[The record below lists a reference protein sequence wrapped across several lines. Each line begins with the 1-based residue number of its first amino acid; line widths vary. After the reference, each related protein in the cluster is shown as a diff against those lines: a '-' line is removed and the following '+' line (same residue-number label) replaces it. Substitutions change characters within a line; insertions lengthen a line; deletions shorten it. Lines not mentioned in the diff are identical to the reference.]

1 MDNDTKNELLKF
13 ALRNS
18 NLKNLAIEPTD
29 IKNEIARNAH
39 KLSLSGITD
48 ESVSGKRLLKMTSN
62 DGNKT
67 SEAII
72 ESKSDFAV
80 YSRNKRTQKEGYS
93 SVKAQLIAEWQSGRY
108 KFKTNCADDNYE
120 KLGLSYSTAVDY
132 LKNIPKTG
140 LY

>member
-1 MDNDTKNELLKF
+1 MKNDTKNELLKF

-29 IKNEIARNAH
+29 IKNEIARNSH

-72 ESKSDFAV
+72 ESKSDCAIS
-80 YSRNKRTQKEGYS
+80 SRNKRTQKEGYL
-93 SVKAQLIAEWQSGRY
+93 SVKAQLIAAWQSGRY
-108 KFKTNCADDNYE
+108 KFKINCAEDNYE
-120 KLGLSYSTAVDY
+120 KLGLAYSTAIDY

>member
-1 MDNDTKNELLKF
+1 MNNDTKNELLKF

-72 ESKSDFAV
+72 ESKSDCAIS
-80 YSRNKRTQKEGYS
+80 SRNKRTQKEGYS
-93 SVKAQLIAEWQSGRY
+93 SVKAKLIAEWQSGRY
-108 KFKTNCADDNYE
+108 KFKTNCANDNHE
-120 KLGLSYSTAVDY
+120 KLGLAYSTAIDI
-132 LKNIPKTG
+132 LKNF
-140 LY
+140 

>member
-1 MDNDTKNELLKF
+1 MNNDTKNELLKF

-18 NLKNLAIEPTD
+18 SLKNLAIEPTD
-29 IKNEIARNAH
+29 IENEIARNAH

-72 ESKSDFAV
+72 ESKSDCAIS
-80 YSRNKRTQKEGYS
+80 SRNKRTQKEGYS
-93 SVKAQLIAEWQSGRY
+93 SVKAQLIAAWQSGRY
-108 KFKTNCADDNYE
+108 KFKINCAEDNYE
-120 KLGLSYSTAVDY
+120 KLGLAYSTAIDY